1 MSDDKSQDI
10 DPQEKAG
17 AKFDRGSELSIFAG
31 DRREDLT
38 ALLFA
43 SLIALGVYFI
53 VGG

>member
-1 MSDDKSQDI
+1 MSENESQDT

-43 SLIALGVYFI
+43 MLIALGVYFI
-53 VGG
+53 VG

>member
-1 MSDDKSQDI
+1 MSENESQDT

-17 AKFDRGSELSIFAG
+17 AKFDRGSDLSIFAG

-53 VGG
+53 VG